1 MMLSRRSLIASFA
14 ASLFVAAPLPAWAA
28 PGAEATLKAKQ
39 AELVAL
45 VKKDDNAKLDRA
57 FDDILDYSALAKA
70 SLGELWEERSA
81 TERADFQ
88 KLLTELVR
96 AAYRKSIKRTL
107 SYDVEYKGETP
118 IEGGTLVR
126 TVAKSR
132 DNAREEPVSLDYGMH
147 EVGGRFRIRDIVT
160 DGASLVSNYRNQFR
174 RIVKQHGFPE
184 LLNRMRK
191 KIDKGDTE
199 S

>member
-1 MMLSRRSLIASFA
+1 M
-14 ASLFVAAPLPAWAA
+14 
-28 PGAEATLKAKQ
+28 KAKQ
-39 AELVAL
+39 AELVSL
-45 VKKDDNAKLDRA
+45 VKKNDNAKLDRA
-57 FDDILDYSALAKA
+57 FDDILDYSALAQE
-70 SLGELWEERSA
+70 SLGELWGERTA

-96 AAYRKSIKRTL
+96 GAYRKSIKRTL
-107 SYDVEYKGETP
+107 SYDVEYKGETQ
-118 IEGGTLVR
+118 IESGTLVR

-132 DNAREEPVSLDYGMH
+132 ENAREEPISLDYGMH

-191 KIDKGDTE
+191 KVDKGE
-199 S
+199 SE

>member
-1 MMLSRRSLIASFA
+1 MMLSRRTLLATLA
-14 ASLFVAAPLPAWAA
+14 ASLLLAAPLPAWAA

-39 AELVAL
+39 AELVSL
-45 VKKDDNAKLDRA
+45 VKKNDNAKLDRA
-57 FDDILDYSALAKA
+57 FDDILDYSALAQE
-70 SLGELWEERSA
+70 SLGELWGERTA

-96 AAYRKSIKRTL
+96 GAYRKSIKRTL
-107 SYDVEYKGETP
+107 SYDVEYKGETQ
-118 IEGGTLVR
+118 IESGTLVR

-132 DNAREEPVSLDYGMH
+132 ENAREEPISLDYGMH

-191 KIDKGDTE
+191 KVDKGE
-199 S
+199 SE

>member
-1 MMLSRRSLIASFA
+1 MMLSRRSLLATFA
-14 ASLFVAAPLPAWAA
+14 ASLMLAAPTPAWAA

-57 FDDILDYSALAKA
+57 FDDILDYSALAKE
-70 SLGELWEERSA
+70 SLGEAWGERSA
-81 TERADFQ
+81 AERADFQ

-107 SYDVEYKGETP
+107 SYDVEYKGETKL
-118 IEGGTLVR
+118 ENGTLVR

-132 DNAREEPVSLDYGMH
+132 ENAREEPISLDYGMH

-191 KIDKGDTE
+191 KIDKGETE
-199 S
+199 

>member
-1 MMLSRRSLIASFA
+1 MLSRRSLIATLA
-14 ASLFVAAPLPAWAA
+14 ASLLFALPAPALAA
-28 PGAEATLKAKQ
+28 AGAEATLKAKQ
-39 AELVAL
+39 QELTEL
-45 VKKDDNAKLDRA
+45 VKKDDKAKLDRA
-57 FDDILDYSALAKA
+57 FDDILDYSTLAKE
-70 SLGELWEERSA
+70 SLGELWAERTPGEREE
-81 TERADFQ
+81 FQ

-96 AAYRKSIKRTL
+96 GAYRKSIKRTL
-107 SYDVEYKGETP
+107 SYDVEYKGESK

-132 DNAREEPVSLDYGMH
+132 ENSREEPISLDYGMH

-174 RIVKQHGFPE
+174 RIVKKEGFPE

-191 KIDKGDTE
+191 KIAKGETE
-199 S
+199 